1 MPITSIQKLKLLIGL
16 VGELE
21 VELEVEVEVEKE
33 DDEFLS
39 FAFCN
44 KEDKES
50 PCSSSIRLSS
60 AFTAEHI
67 IATVTSLGL
76 GPWSIILS
84 GLPVLLTDRDLPVLG
99 ELMQLLQ
106 TLLSALLLFVF
117 CPVVITL
124 EVAVLF
130 SLTFMAEKI
139 DLGLLGASILVLCR
153 TFDFVCEWGDIDG
166 I

>member
-1 MPITSIQKLKLLIGL
+1 MPTTSIQKLKLLIGL
-16 VGELE
+16 VG
-21 VELEVEVEVEKE
+21 ELEVEVEVEKE

-76 GPWSIILS
+76 GP
-84 GLPVLLTDRDLPVLG
+84 
-99 ELMQLLQ
+99 
-106 TLLSALLLFVF
+106 
-117 CPVVITL
+117 
-124 EVAVLF
+124 
-130 SLTFMAEKI
+130 
-139 DLGLLGASILVLCR
+139 
-153 TFDFVCEWGDIDG
+153 
-166 I
+166 